1 MSTRQLTRG
10 RTRFLLASAAML
22 ATTYAGHAAAQVAA
36 APAGTKQ
43 AASAA
48 AQPSNELAELIV
60 TARKRSESLQKV
72 PVAVSVVSGDLV
84 RQQNRNNVTDL
95 ISMIPSVDLRPQ
107 PSNKDVDLLIR
118 GLGTITTSAGVE
130 ATVSTVVDGVVLAR
144 PGQMVSDLLDL
155 DRIEVLRGPQGTLFG
170 KNASAGV
177 INIVTKNPTPE
188 PGGYLEGSYYEGDQ
202 YRLTGVANGEIIK
215 DVLSGRLA
223 AVTSSYKGNITNLY
237 NGSTVN
243 GFRSEGAR
251 AKLLYTPT
259 NKLSILFGADYMYTN
274 SSFAPEVYLT
284 NSNVAY
290 PSGRV
295 TFNNNLLAAL
305 ANEGITPHFG
315 NTQISLD
322 TQPNDKDLSAGVFAQ
337 ADYTFG
343 DYTLTSIT
351 AYRYWRNVQRQ
362 DIDVFSGL
370 TSLTPT
376 KLADLGHVRTR
387 QYSEE
392 LRLSSPKGGFID
404 YVIGAYFLHAPDKED
419 YRRDTT
425 QLTSSGLVSN
435 YGFNKFGAT
444 ATNYSVFGEAN
455 INFTES
461 FRAIAGLRL
470 VRDNLRFY
478 TDRFSTSPTPVPG
491 VQPSFAASGST
502 KVTDYADRL
511 GLQYDVNSDIHTYV
525 TYSRGYKGPA
535 YNVFF
540 NMNALQTNKLNP
552 ETSNDFEVG
561 VKSSLFERRAQ
572 LDIALFDDKVSNYQ
586 ANEPDIVAGT
596 VVTRLINAGKV
607 STKGVEVD
615 LAARA
620 TEDLTLNA
628 NYAYVDAK
636 IDRFNCPPGAAASC
650 DVNGKPLPFAPKNK
664 LTLGAQYVAYSS
676 DRFRVELSS
685 HYSYQSSQQNS
696 ITQTPD
702 TVSPGY
708 GIWNAALALTDQKLD
723 WSARLMVFNIL
734 NKHYYSS
741 LGEVNGGLIGGLP
754 RDYSRYV
761 GITLRKDF

>member
-1 MSTRQLTRG
+1 MRTSQTNRGGTRV
-10 RTRFLLASAAML
+10 LLASAATLL
-22 ATTYAGHAAAQVAA
+22 AGAYAGQAAAQSAT
-36 APAGTKQ
+36 APAQ
-43 AASAA
+43 ASAA
-48 AQPSNELAELIV
+48 AQAQPSDQLAELIV

-84 RQQNRNNVTDL
+84 RQQNRNNLTDL
-95 ISMIPSVDLRPQ
+95 IAMIPSVDLRPQ

-130 ATVSTVVDGVVLAR
+130 ASVSTVIDGVVLAR
-144 PGQMVSDLLDL
+144 PGQMVSDLVDL
-155 DRIEVLRGPQGTLFG
+155 NHIEVLRGPQGTLFG

-177 INIVTKNPTPE
+177 INIVTNNPTPD
-188 PGGYLEGSYYEGDQ
+188 PSGYLEGSYYEGDQ

-215 DVLSGRLA
+215 GVLSGRIAGL
-223 AVTSSYKGNITNLY
+223 TSSYKGNITNLY

-243 GFRSEGAR
+243 GFRSEGGR

-259 NKLSILFGADYMYTN
+259 NNLSVLFGADYMYTN

-290 PSGRV
+290 PSGKV
-295 TFNNNLLAAL
+295 TYNNNLLAAL
-305 ANEGITPHFG
+305 ANEGITPRFG
-315 NTQISLD
+315 NTQVSLD

-337 ADYTFG
+337 VDYSFG
-343 DYTLTSIT
+343 GYTLTSIT

-370 TSLTPT
+370 TSLTPV
-376 KLADLGHVRTR
+376 KMADLGHVRTR

-392 LRLSSPKGGFID
+392 LRLASPKGGFVD

-425 QLTSSGLVSN
+425 QLTSSGVVAN
-435 YGFNKFGAT
+435 YGLNNFGAT
-444 ATNYSVFGEAN
+444 STNYSLFGEAN
-455 INFTES
+455 INFTDS

-491 VQPSFAASGST
+491 VNPSFAAEGST
-502 KVTDYADRL
+502 SVTDYADRL
-511 GLQYDVNSDIHTYV
+511 GLQYDVNSHVHTYV

-540 NMNALQTNKLNP
+540 NMNALQTNELNP
-552 ETSNDFEVG
+552 ETSNDYEVG
-561 VKSSLFERRAQ
+561 VKSTLFDRRAQ
-572 LDIALFDDKVSNYQ
+572 LDIALFDDQVSNYQ

-596 VVTRLINAGKV
+596 VVTRLINAGEV

-615 LAARA
+615 LAARV
-620 TEDLTLNA
+620 TEDLTVNA

-636 IDRFNCPPGAAASC
+636 IDRFNCPPGASASC

-664 LTLGAQYVAYSS
+664 LTLGAQYVAWSS
-676 DRFRVELSS
+676 DRYRVDLDSN
-685 HYSYQSSQQNS
+685 YSYQSSQQNS

-702 TVSPGY
+702 TIAPGY
-708 GIWNAALALTDQKLD
+708 GIWNASLALTDQKLD

-734 NKHYYSS
+734 DKHYYSA
-741 LGEVNGGLIGGLP
+741 LGEVNGGLIGGVP

-761 GITLRKDF
+761 GITLHKDF

>member
-1 MSTRQLTRG
+1 MRKSQTNRG
-10 RTRFLLASAAML
+10 RTPVLLASAATLL
-22 ATTYAGHAAAQVAA
+22 AGTYAGQAAAQS
-36 APAGTKQ
+36 APAQ
-43 AASAA
+43 PAAVE
-48 AQPSNELAELIV
+48 AQSTNQLADLIV

-84 RQQNRNNVTDL
+84 REQNRNNVTDL

-130 ATVSTVVDGVVLAR
+130 ASVSTVIDGVVLAR
-144 PGQMVSDLLDL
+144 PGQMVSDLVDL
-155 DRIEVLRGPQGTLFG
+155 DHIEVLRGPQGTLFG

-177 INIVTKNPTPE
+177 INIVTNNPTPE
-188 PGGYLEGSYYEGDQ
+188 PSGYIEGSYYEGDQ

-215 DVLSGRLA
+215 DVLSGRIALL
-223 AVTSSYKGNITNLY
+223 TSSYKGNITNLY

-243 GFRSEGAR
+243 GFRSEGGR

-259 NKLSILFGADYMYTN
+259 NNLSVLFGADYMYTN

-290 PSGRV
+290 PSGHV

-305 ANEGITPHFG
+305 ANEGITPHYG
-315 NTQISLD
+315 NTNVSLD
-322 TQPNDKDLSAGVFAQ
+322 TQPNDKDLSAGVFTQ
-337 ADYTFG
+337 VDYSFG
-343 DYTLTSIT
+343 GYTLTSIT

-362 DIDVFSGL
+362 DIDVHSGL
-370 TSLTPT
+370 TSLTPV
-376 KLADLGHVRTR
+376 KMADLGHVRTR

-425 QLTSSGLVSN
+425 QLTSSGLVAN

-444 ATNYSVFGEAN
+444 STNYSVFGEAN
-455 INFTES
+455 INFTDS

-511 GLQYDVNSDIHTYV
+511 GLQYDVNSNIHTYV

-552 ETSNDFEVG
+552 ETSNDYEAG
-561 VKSSLFERRAQ
+561 VKSTLFDRRAQ

-615 LAARA
+615 LAARP
-620 TEDLTLNA
+620 TDDLTVNV

-636 IDRFNCPPGAAASC
+636 IDRFNCPPGASASC

-664 LTLGAQYVAYSS
+664 VTLGAQYVAYSS
-676 DRFRVELSS
+676 DRFRVDVRSD
-685 HYSYQSSQQNS
+685 YSYQSSQQNS

-702 TVSPGY
+702 TIAPGY
-708 GIWNAALALTDQKLD
+708 GIWNGSVALTDRKLD

-734 NKHYYSS
+734 NKHYYSA
-741 LGEVNGGLIGGLP
+741 LGEVNGGLIGGVP
-754 RDYSRYV
+754 RDYNRYV
-761 GITLRKDF
+761 GVTLHKDF